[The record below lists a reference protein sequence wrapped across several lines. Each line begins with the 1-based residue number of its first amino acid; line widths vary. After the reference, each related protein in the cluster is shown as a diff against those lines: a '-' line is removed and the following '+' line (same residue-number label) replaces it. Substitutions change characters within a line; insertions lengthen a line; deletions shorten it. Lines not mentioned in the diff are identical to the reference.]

1 MRPTSI
7 SVEAARR
14 AAERRLPASVYG
26 YIDGGKEGER
36 TALANEIA
44 FSRVLFSPKV
54 GTSISNPL
62 AETRVLGERISM
74 PVVIAPTGFIRILHP
89 DGELGV
95 ARAAAAAGIP
105 IALSHVCSVPVAR
118 VCEVNPSTWFQ
129 LYMLEGRK
137 GAAHAMNLAR
147 GAGCRALVVT
157 IDVAGTAPSDRV
169 NRRLPS
175 RLSVGSLARFLPEAL
190 SRPRWL
196 MSVLRSGLAMHAPN
210 APRKPS
216 GEAYEL
222 AEIGSLIVGTPP
234 SWDDLAWIRDE
245 WRGPLLLKG
254 IMRADDAE
262 RAAALGADAISVSN
276 HGAKVLDGTPAALA
290 VLPEIVDAV
299 GHKIDVLLDGGVRRG
314 ADVVRACA
322 LGAKAVF
329 IGRSY
334 LWGLAAHGEL
344 GVADILGLY
353 RRGIEATLSNL
364 GCPSIGQ
371 LDRSWLRPL
380 PPQSE
385 WSEIGEHLNSRL
397 EQMNH

>member
-14 AAERRLPASVYG
+14 AAERRLPPSVYD
-26 YIDGGKEGER
+26 YIDGGKEGES

-44 FSRVLFSPKV
+44 FTRVLFSPKV
-54 GTSISNPL
+54 GAGVRKPQL
-62 AETRVLGERISM
+62 ETKVLGEHVSM
-74 PVVIAPTGFIRILHP
+74 PVVIAPTGFIRIVHP
-89 DGELGV
+89 VGELGV

-105 IALSHVCSVPVAR
+105 IALSHLCSVPVGR
-118 VCEVNPSTWFQ
+118 VCEANSNTWFQ

-137 GAAHAMNLAR
+137 GAAQAIDLAR
-147 GAGCRALVVT
+147 QAGCRALVVT

-175 RLSVGSLARFLPEAL
+175 HLSAGSLARFLPEAL

-196 MSVLRSGLAMHAPN
+196 MSALRSGLAMHAPN

-216 GEAYEL
+216 GEEFGL
-222 AEIGSLIVGTPP
+222 AEIGALIVGTPP

-245 WRGPLLLKG
+245 WHGPLLLKG

-299 GHKIDVLLDGGVRRG
+299 GNKIDVLLDGGVRRG

-329 IGRSY
+329 IGRPY
-334 LWGLAAHGEL
+334 LWGLAVHGES

-353 RRGIEATLSNL
+353 QRGIEATLSNL
-364 GCPSIGQ
+364 GCPSIEQ

-380 PPQSE
+380 PPQGQ
-385 WSEIGEHLNSRL
+385 WNEIGEYLKSRS
-397 EQMNH
+397 ERMSH